1 MMPRSYLN
9 RLARPLRSSVRLRF
23 YAAFALLLSLILT
36 LTGVSVYSLHQQSA
50 YRDQLE
56 TSAQGALNAE
66 RANGLIFAV
75 VMESRGVYMSTD
87 PASVQRFSTALQQR
101 NRELAQL
108 LDGWQRSVRAD
119 DQKLFNTVRARIVE
133 FIRFRNE
140 LARLATSI
148 GPEAAR
154 EWGDN
159 EANRTVRTALNEDLA
174 ALAKVYANRTSMIAR
189 LGDDMHLTMMVLVA
203 LGVLAIAMTG
213 LTAFLLK
220 ILLVTPL
227 VHITAATDSIAA
239 GKPLVTIPHIAKTDE
254 IGKLAGAVLQ
264 LQKVVQHNEA
274 LRKKERAAQREQAV
288 FKDNEAH
295 FVAAINNMAQGL
307 VILDPQTNVV
317 LMNDAYKK
325 IYKLPDTIMDR
336 PCSLN
341 DILFH
346 RAEAG
351 LFSGDAASHVKAIQ
365 ARIALGKPTTS
376 FLHLQD
382 GRWIR
387 VVGRSMPGGD
397 WVATHEDFTRLHQ
410 VEQMLERIE
419 RLFGTVAENIGEAIL
434 ARDMSNDR
442 YVFVNRAA
450 EILFGMPRSEIMGKT
465 AREIFDRDTAARIDG
480 PAKPTAA
487 KEGSGEAVQ
496 SIVTPG
502 NGTRIAGIRHI
513 PASDWEGVTH
523 CMITLIDDRTGRPE
537 QARRL
542 ASSAA

>member
-1 MMPRSYLN
+1 MMPRSMID
-9 RLARPLRSSVRLRF
+9 RLARPLQGSVRLRF
-23 YAAFALLLSLILT
+23 HAAIALLLVLVLT
-36 LTGVSVYSLHQQSA
+36 LTALAVSSLHRQSLDRERLDSA
-50 YRDQLE
+50 
-56 TSAQGALNAE
+56 AQGLIAAE
-66 RANGLIFAV
+66 KANGLVFAA
-75 VMESRGVYMSTD
+75 VMESRGIYMSTD
-87 PASVQRFSTALQQR
+87 PAAVQRFSTALLQR
-101 NRELAQL
+101 NRELGQL
-108 LDGWQRSVRAD
+108 LDGWQRSIRPE
-119 DQKLFNTVRARIVE
+119 DQALFNPIRAHIVE

-140 LARLATSI
+140 LARLATAV

-154 EWGDN
+154 DWGDN
-159 EANRTVRTALNEDLA
+159 DANRAARTALNDDLA
-174 ALAKVYANRTSMIAR
+174 GLAAIYAGRAGGLAGRGEGIEITKLI
-189 LGDDMHLTMMVLVA
+189 LVA
-203 LGVLAIAMTG
+203 LGTLAAAVAG
-213 LTAFLLK
+213 LTLFLIK
-220 ILLVTPL
+220 ASLVSPL
-227 VHITAATDSIAA
+227 IHITAATHSMAA
-239 GKPLVTIPHIAKTDE
+239 GKPLATIPHITRADE
-254 IGKLAGAVLQ
+254 IGKLAAAVLQ
-264 LQKVVQHNEA
+264 LQKVVQHNET

-325 IYKLPDTIMDR
+325 IYKLPDSITDK
-336 PCSLN
+336 PCSLS

-351 LFSGDAASHVKAIQ
+351 LFSGDAPGHIKAIQ
-365 ARIALGKPTTS
+365 ARIAAGKPTTS

-480 PAKPTAA
+480 PAKPGAA

-513 PASDWEGVTH
+513 PASDLEGATH
-523 CMITLIDDRTGRPE
+523 CMVTLIDDRTERLAPP
-537 QARRL
+537 RRL
-542 ASSAA
+542 AS

>member
-1 MMPRSYLN
+1 MMPRSLID
-9 RLARPLRSSVRLRF
+9 RLARPLRRSVRLRF
-23 YAAFALLLSLILT
+23 HAAFALLVVLVLALTTLS
-36 LTGVSVYSLHQQSA
+36 VSSLHQQSLDRERLGNA
-50 YRDQLE
+50 
-56 TSAQGALNAE
+56 TQGAIYAE
-66 RANGLIFAV
+66 KANGLVFAV
-75 VMESRGVYMSTD
+75 VMESRGIYMSTD
-87 PASVQRFSTALQQR
+87 PGMVQRFSAVLLQR
-101 NRELAQL
+101 NRELAQQ
-108 LDGWQRSVRAD
+108 LDSWQRSIRPE
-119 DQKLFNTVRARIVE
+119 DQALFNPLRARIVD

-140 LARLATSI
+140 LARLATTV

-154 EWGDN
+154 DWGDN
-159 EANRTVRTALNEDLA
+159 EANRAARAALNEGLDGLA
-174 ALAKVYANRTSMIAR
+174 ALYSERANGLAR
-189 LGDDMHLTMMVLVA
+189 MGESIELTKLILIA
-203 LGVLAIAMTG
+203 LGSFAVAVVG
-213 LTAFLLK
+213 LTLLLLK
-220 ILLVTPL
+220 TSLVDPML
-227 VHITAATDSIAA
+227 HITAATDGMAA
-239 GKPLVTIPHIAKTDE
+239 GKPLHTVPHITRADE
-254 IGKLAGAVLQ
+254 IGRLASSVQQ
-264 LQKVVQHNEA
+264 LQKVVEQNEK
-274 LRKKERAAQREQAV
+274 LRKKERAAQREQAA

-325 IYKLPDTIMDR
+325 IYKLPDSITDK
-336 PCSLN
+336 PCSLS

-351 LFSGDAASHVKAIQ
+351 LFSGDAPGHIKAIQ
-365 ARIALGKPTTS
+365 ARIAAGRPTTS

-419 RLFGTVAENIGEAIL
+419 RLFGAVAENIGEAIL

-465 AREIFDRDTAARIDG
+465 AREIFNRDTAEWIDG
-480 PAKPTAA
+480 PARPGAVN
-487 KEGSGEAVQ
+487 EGSGEAIQ

-523 CMITLIDDRTGRPE
+523 CMVTLIDDRTERLSPP
-537 QARRL
+537 RRL
-542 ASSAA
+542 AS

>member
-1 MMPRSYLN
+1 MMPRSYVD

-23 YAAFALLLSLILT
+23 QAVSALLLSLIVALT
-36 LTGVSVYSLHQQSA
+36 ALSVYALQRQAAH
-50 YRDQLE
+50 RDRLD
-56 TSAQGALNAE
+56 TAAQGAINAQK
-66 RANGLIFAV
+66 ADGLIFAA
-75 VMESRGVYMSTD
+75 VMESRGVFLSTE
-87 PASVQRFSTALQQR
+87 PAAVQRASAALLQR
-101 NRELAQL
+101 NRELAQVV
-108 LDGWQRSVRAD
+108 DGWQRGIGAE
-119 DQKLFNTVRARIVE
+119 DQKLFGSVRARIVE
-133 FIRFRNE
+133 FIRTSNE
-140 LARLATSI
+140 LARLAATV
-148 GPEAAR
+148 GPDAAR
-154 EWGDN
+154 EWSDS
-159 EANRTVRTALNEDLA
+159 EASRAAQTALHEDLGS
-174 ALAKVYANRTSMIAR
+174 LASMYAERSGLLTRTGEDIR
-189 LGDDMHLTMMVLVA
+189 LVQLLIMA
-203 LGVLAIAMTG
+203 LGGLAISVAG
-213 LTAFLLK
+213 LTLFLLK
-220 ILLVTPL
+220 TLLVTPL
-227 VHITAATDSIAA
+227 LHIAAATDAMMA
-239 GKPLVTIPHIAKTDE
+239 GKPLHTMPHITRTDE
-254 IGKLAGAVLQ
+254 IGKLATSVQQ
-264 LQKVVQHNEA
+264 LQKVVEQNEK
-274 LRKKERAAQREQAV
+274 LRKKERVAQREQAA

-325 IYKLPDTIMDR
+325 IYKLPDSITDK
-336 PCSLN
+336 PCSLS

-351 LFSGDAASHVKAIQ
+351 LFSGDAPGHIKAIQ
-365 ARIALGKPTTS
+365 ARIATGKPTTS

-480 PAKPTAA
+480 PAKPGAA
-487 KEGSGEAVQ
+487 NEGSGEAVQ
-496 SIVTPG
+496 SLVTPG

-523 CMITLIDDRTGRPE
+523 CMVTLIDDRTERLAPP
-537 QARRL
+537 RRL
-542 ASSAA
+542 AS